1 MGHFMQTKGGSMKR
15 NRLDRAVI
23 VAGGL
28 SLMSLV
34 VYLLALHDIWHDYA
48 SPEVWARAGQ
58 TLPNWYS
65 RVNRAPGEWG
75 MLQLGF
81 CFILLFHVLLLI
93 KVVLDSSRNT
103 CS

>member
-1 MGHFMQTKGGSMKR
+1 MKSSW
-15 NRLDRAVI
+15 LDRAVT

-28 SLMSLV
+28 SFMSLV
-34 VYLLALHDIWHDYA
+34 GYSLALHDIWHEYA

-58 TLPNWYS
+58 SLPNWYS
-65 RVNRAPGEWG
+65 PVNRTPGEWG

-81 CFILLFHVLLLI
+81 CIMLLFHALLSI
-93 KVVLDSSRNT
+93 KLVRDSSRRT